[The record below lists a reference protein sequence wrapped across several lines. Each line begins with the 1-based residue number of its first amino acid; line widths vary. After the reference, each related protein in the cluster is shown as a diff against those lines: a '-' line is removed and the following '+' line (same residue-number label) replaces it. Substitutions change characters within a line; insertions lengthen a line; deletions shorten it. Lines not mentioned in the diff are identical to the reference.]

1 MPDVQPNDNPTQ
13 EQDHPEEEQNGEKR
27 LILAKQ
33 KLKKLD
39 TLRFHEKKRLT
50 QLCKASRTA
59 EIRKERQKL
68 KQAKGEVENKNDKGK
83 KYGSDLDKK
92 TLDSLQSRVLNQKK
106 VRDEIVV
113 CLNKLESVVKST
125 SDAAS
130 KKRAITD
137 DNAEQKDEQTEQPKK
152 QRRTDTNEGQ
162 FDVAA
167 SMFVGSLN
175 QESKPR
181 KKTASKKD
189 STDWIDPNFDAI
201 YNGEVKKNRPGQAAR
216 RKKAEELYGE
226 EANHLKKEREKK
238 AEESKYFGKKPQQ
251 QKQPLGEDAHPSWAA
266 KRKQQEAMS
275 KALSGDAPSGN
286 KVVFG
291 GETKETAESHPS
303 WAAKRKEQEMMSK
316 ALSGQATAN
325 SKIVFD

>member
-1 MPDVQPNDNPTQ
+1 MEKTLRRKISKHPTL
-13 EQDHPEEEQNGEKR
+13 KR
-27 LILAKQ
+27 V
-33 KLKKLD
+33 D
-39 TLRFHEKKRLT
+39 TLN
-50 QLCKASRTA
+50 QGD
-59 EIRKERQKL
+59 EIEPQ
-68 KQAKGEVENKNDKGK
+68 N
-83 KYGSDLDKK
+83 DLDKK

-113 CLNKLESVVKST
+113 CLNKLESVVKSPVDT
-125 SDAAS
+125 AS
-130 KKRAITD
+130 KKRATTD
-137 DNAEQKDEQTEQPKK
+137 DEAEQKDGGEEQPAK
-152 QRRTDTNEGQ
+152 QRRTDNNGER

-175 QESKPR
+175 QDSRPR
-181 KKTASKKD
+181 KKIAPKKD
-189 STDWIDPNFDAI
+189 SADWVDPNFDA
-201 YNGEVKKNRPGQAAR
+201 YYKGEVKKNRPGQAAR

-226 EANHLKKEREKK
+226 EANHLKKEREKR
-238 AEESKYFGKKPQQ
+238 AEESKYFGKKPPQ

-291 GETKETAESHPS
+291 AETKETAESHPS

-325 SKIVFD
+325 NKIVFD